1 MTWME
6 RLTVPGFG
14 GMVEIIILSI
24 LFYFVIRF
32 FRGTPGAHVL
42 FGLIGL
48 ITALIV
54 VTRVAELEALNWML
68 RQLSVYVALALLV
81 LFQPEV
87 RRVLAELGRRH
98 FVWEET
104 DAQHLCNQ
112 IVRAVEEL
120 ARQRIGALIAIERD
134 IGTRAVQ
141 DTGIQLDARVS
152 AELLVTLFTP
162 RTPLHD
168 GGVVLSGSR
177 VVAAGCMFPLTQRLD
192 IGHELG
198 TRHRAAIGLSEET
211 DAVCL
216 VVSEGNGTISFCIRG
231 RMSRNLDGA
240 GLRKLMLGV
249 LVRPRR
255 EALWSRLWRFGRRG
269 ADGSGPEREMADVAE
284 KGTERAGHG

>member
-1 MTWME
+1 MTWLE
-6 RLTVPGFG
+6 RLAMPGFG
-14 GMVEIIILSI
+14 GMVEILILSI

-42 FGLIGL
+42 FGLVGL
-48 ITALIV
+48 VTALIV

-81 LFQPEV
+81 IFQPEV
-87 RRVLAELGRRH
+87 RRALAELGRRH
-98 FVWEET
+98 FVWDET
-104 DAQHLCNQ
+104 EAQHLGNQ
-112 IVRAVEEL
+112 IIRAVDEL

-141 DTGIQLDARVS
+141 DTGVRLDARVS

-168 GGVVLSGSR
+168 GGVILSGSR

-211 DAVCL
+211 DAVCI
-216 VVSEGNGTISFCIRG
+216 VVSEGSGIVSFCIRG
-231 RMSRNLDGA
+231 RMSRNLDSE
-240 GLRKLMLGV
+240 GLRKLLLGV

-255 EALWSRLWRFGRRG
+255 DALWTRLWRFGRRG
-269 ADGSGPEREMADVAE
+269 AARPPADEAGKGAE
-284 KGTERAGHG
+284 G